1 MVVFYLFSI
10 ITDTIYCFLPT
21 THHSL
26 LITLFIYSVR
36 INVSEKF
43 SGVVRN
49 SEKIFIAFVFLSS
62 FFSSSFSSR
71 DTNLV
76 FAKAHHCSYNY
87 KEFIKKER
95 IKIKTIIFDLDD
107 TLVKTSKLYNRA
119 RDEFSSLMQ
128 ELGFNSEESLIKLD
142 EVDISYIKEYG
153 FVKERYPFSLGKTYE
168 YFCKINGEK
177 INPVLKKKI
186 EDMGWQ
192 VFRQVPEL
200 IEDVCYVLDI
210 LSKKYFLILAT
221 LGDPQVQEEKVRLS
235 GLKKYF
241 SEIFVLKHKNVEEYQ
256 NILKKH
262 NLNKK
267 ETWIVGNSVRSDLN
281 PGLKLGINCILIPYL
296 SWKFEDEEPL
306 SENYLQLDS
315 LKEVLDYL

>member
-10 ITDTIYCFLPT
+10 ITDTIYCFYI
-21 THHSL
+21 S
-26 LITLFIYSVR
+26 LITHYLLLCLYTRYYI
-36 INVSEKF
+36 
-43 SGVVRN
+43 
-49 SEKIFIAFVFLSS
+49 L
-62 FFSSSFSSR
+62 
-71 DTNLV
+71 DTFLV
-76 FAKAHHCSYNY
+76 FAKGHHYSYNY
-87 KEFIKKER
+87 KEFMQKER

-200 IEDVCYVLDI
+200 IEDVCYVLDT

-315 LKEVLDYL
+315 LKEVLNYL

>member
-1 MVVFYLFSI
+1 M
-10 ITDTIYCFLPT
+10 
-21 THHSL
+21 
-26 LITLFIYSVR
+26 
-36 INVSEKF
+36 
-43 SGVVRN
+43 
-49 SEKIFIAFVFLSS
+49 
-62 FFSSSFSSR
+62 
-71 DTNLV
+71 
-76 FAKAHHCSYNY
+76 
-87 KEFIKKER
+87 
-95 IKIKTIIFDLDD
+95 KIKTIIFDLDD

-153 FVKERYPFSLGKTYE
+153 FVKERYPLSLSKTYE
-168 YFCKINGEK
+168 YFIKKNDKKIDLE
-177 INPVLKKKI
+177 VKKKI
-186 EDMGWQ
+186 ENIGWK

-200 IEDVCYVLDI
+200 VDGVYRVLNF

-221 LGDPQVQEEKVRLS
+221 LGDSQVQEEKVKLT

-241 SEIFVLKHKNVEEYQ
+241 SEIYVLKYKNVEEYK
-256 NILKKH
+256 NILKEH

-296 SWKFEDEEPL
+296 SWKFEEEKPM
-306 SENYLQLDS
+306 SENYLQLNS
-315 LKEVLDYL
+315 LIELLEYF

>member
-1 MVVFYLFSI
+1 M
-10 ITDTIYCFLPT
+10 
-21 THHSL
+21 
-26 LITLFIYSVR
+26 
-36 INVSEKF
+36 
-43 SGVVRN
+43 
-49 SEKIFIAFVFLSS
+49 
-62 FFSSSFSSR
+62 
-71 DTNLV
+71 
-76 FAKAHHCSYNY
+76 FAKAHHYSYNY

-153 FVKERYPFSLGKTYE
+153 FVKERYPLSLGKTYE

-186 EDMGWQ
+186 EDIGWQ
-192 VFRQVPEL
+192 VFRQIPEL
-200 IEDVCYVLDI
+200 VDGVYRVLDI

-221 LGDPQVQEEKVRLS
+221 LGDPQVQKKKLQLTD
-235 GLKKYF
+235 LKKYF
-241 SEIFVLKHKNVEEYQ
+241 SAIYVLRYKSVEEYQ
-256 NILKKH
+256 NILTEH
-262 NLNKK
+262 NLDKK
-267 ETWIVGNSVRSDLN
+267 DTWIIGNSVRSDLN

-296 SWKFEDEEPL
+296 SWKFEEEDPL

-315 LKEVLDYL
+315 LEEVLNYL